1 LTGERVVWRRN
12 CRLSGLMR
20 DEVMSLACLCLLMI
34 AVDVHG
40 LFGQRDYGFDGKIS
54 CEVLENYLSRLI
66 QVATVA
72 A

>member
-1 LTGERVVWRRN
+1 
-12 CRLSGLMR
+12 
-20 DEVMSLACLCLLMI
+20 MSLACLCLLMI

-54 CEVLENYLSRLI
+54 CEVLENYLSRLS